1 MRNIRI
7 FAMAGTMMRF
17 RFLMAVLLCLLA
29 APASAQFPDRPVRI
43 VVPFGPGGLA
53 DITFRLVAEKLSGIV
68 GKPVLVENQPGAGG
82 IAAAATVTK
91 SKPDGH
97 TLLVIA
103 NGTAISKSLFKNLP
117 YDPVKDLAPVALV
130 AYFDLVVLAKAD
142 GRHRTLAEL
151 VGAARAAPGKLNF
164 GSINPGSTQNLSAEL
179 FKSTA
184 GIDVP
189 VIPFRTSNDAAAAV
203 IAGDIDAVFES
214 YTAMKGLIDGG
225 RLRPLASTGTRR
237 SGYLPE
243 LPTVAE
249 AGVPGYEVVGWNALA
264 APAGTP
270 AEVVA
275 VLNRHVNA
283 VTTMPEVRAR
293 FAQLG
298 NEAHAGPPEDLRRR
312 LAADIV
318 KWEAVIKRAGIPQQ

>member
-1 MRNIRI
+1 MRRPIL
-7 FAMAGTMMRF
+7 AA
-17 RFLMAVLLCLLA
+17 LLLA
-29 APASAQFPDRPVRI
+29 FCATQALAQFPDRPVRVI
-43 VVPFGPGGLA
+43 VPFGPGGLA
-53 DITFRLVAEKLSGIV
+53 DITFRVVAEKLTGLL

-82 IAAAATVTK
+82 IAAAGTVTK

-117 YDPVKDLAPVALV
+117 YDPVKDLTPVALV
-130 AYFDLVVLAKAD
+130 AYFDLVVLAKGD
-142 GRHRTLAEL
+142 GRHKTLADL

-179 FKSTA
+179 FKTTA

-189 VIPFRTSNDAAAAV
+189 IIPFRTSNDAAAAV
-203 IAGDIDAVFES
+203 VSGELDAVFES
-214 YTAMKGLIDGG
+214 YTAMKGLIDSG

-237 SGYLPE
+237 STYLPE

-270 AEVVA
+270 DEVVA
-275 VLNRHVNA
+275 ILNRHVNT

-318 KWEAVIKRAGIPQQ
+318 KREAVIKRAGIPQQ

>member
-1 MRNIRI
+1 MNQSLRLI
-7 FAMAGTMMRF
+7 
-17 RFLMAVLLCLLA
+17 AVAALLA
-29 APASAQFPDRPVRI
+29 GAFAARAEWPDKPVHF

-53 DITFRLVAEKLSGIV
+53 DVTFRVVAEKLSGII

-82 IAAAATVTK
+82 IAAAATVMK
-91 SKPDGH
+91 SRPDGH

-103 NGTAISKSLFKNLP
+103 NGTAISKSLFKSLP

-130 AYFDLVVLAKAD
+130 AYFDLVVLAKGD
-142 GRHRTLAEL
+142 SRYKTLADL
-151 VGAARAAPGKLNF
+151 LAAARASPGKLNF

-179 FKSTA
+179 FKTTA

-189 VIPFRTSNDAAAAV
+189 VIPFRTSNDAATAV
-203 IAGDIDAVFES
+203 IGGELDAVFES
-214 YTAMKGLIDGG
+214 YTAMKGLIDSG

-237 SGYLPE
+237 STYLPE

-270 AEVVA
+270 DEVVTI
-275 VLNRHVNA
+275 LNRHVNT
-283 VTTMPEVRAR
+283 VTSMPEVRAR

-298 NEAHAGPPEDLRRR
+298 NEAHSGPPDDLRKR

-318 KWEAVIKRAGIPQQ
+318 KWEAVIRRAGIPLQ

>member
-1 MRNIRI
+1 MLK
-7 FAMAGTMMRF
+7 T
-17 RFLMAVLLCLLA
+17 FLALLLA
-29 APASAQFPDRPVRI
+29 AWAGTAAAQFPDRPIRL

-53 DITFRLVAEKLSGIV
+53 DVTFRIVAEKLSGVV

-82 IAAAATVTK
+82 IAAAATVMK

-97 TLLVIA
+97 TLLVIV
-103 NGTAISKSLFKNLP
+103 NGTAISKSLFKALP

-130 AYFDLVVLAKAD
+130 AYFDLVVLARGD
-142 GRHRTLAEL
+142 GRHKTLAEL
-151 VGAARAAPGKLNF
+151 VAAARAAPGKLNI

-179 FKSTA
+179 FKTTA
-184 GIDVP
+184 GIEVP
-189 VIPFRTSNDAAAAV
+189 VIPFRTSTDAAAAV
-203 IAGDIDAVFES
+203 VSGELDAVFES
-214 YTAMKGLIDGG
+214 YTAMKGLIESG
-225 RLRPLASTGTRR
+225 RLRPLASTGSRR
-237 SGYLPE
+237 SIYLPQ

-270 AEVVA
+270 QDVIAA
-275 VLNRHVNA
+275 LNRHVNT

-293 FAQLG
+293 FQVLG
-298 NEAHAGPPEDLRRR
+298 NQAHSGPPEDLRKR

-318 KWEAVIKRAGIPQQ
+318 KWEGVIKRAGIPQQ

>member
-1 MRNIRI
+1 MRYRW
-7 FAMAGTMMRF
+7 
-17 RFLMAVLLCLLA
+17 FLALILA
-29 APASAQFPDRPVRI
+29 AVAGSAAAQYQDRPLRF

-53 DITFRLVAEKLSGIV
+53 DVTFRVVAEKLSGVI

-82 IAAAATVTK
+82 IAAAATVMK

-103 NGTAISKSLFKNLP
+103 NGTAISKSLFKSLP

-130 AYFDLVVLAKAD
+130 AYFDLVVLAKGD
-142 GRHRTLAEL
+142 GRYKTLADL
-151 VGAARAAPGKLNF
+151 LAAARASPGKLNF

-179 FKSTA
+179 FKTTA

-189 VIPFRTSNDAAAAV
+189 VIPFRTSNDAATALM
-203 IAGDIDAVFES
+203 GGELDAVFES
-214 YTAMKGLIDGG
+214 YTAMKGLIDSG

-237 SGYLPE
+237 STYLPD

-270 AEVVA
+270 EEVIA
-275 VLNRHVNA
+275 ILNRHVNT
-283 VTTMPEVRAR
+283 VTSMPEVRAR
-293 FAQLG
+293 FVQLG
-298 NEAHAGPPEDLRRR
+298 NEAHSGPPDDLRKR

-318 KWEAVIKRAGIPQQ
+318 KWEAVIRRAGIPLQ